1 MRIRLFSYS
10 SSCCTVRIYYFTL
23 DLPGNLLTL
32 NDLGLLL
39 EELMDVYQKWYL
51 LGLKLGVSVQTL
63 DRIRT
68 QFPDSRDQL
77 LEMLKTWLTN
87 SDNTRWETLIDA
99 LRSRGVGENGLSQN
113 LLMKCWQME
122 ETEVHESKR

>member
-10 SSCCTVRIYYFTL
+10 SSCCTVRKFYSTL

-39 EELMDVYQKWYL
+39 EELMHGCDRWYV
-51 LGLKLGVSVQTL
+51 LGLKLKVSVVTL
-63 DRIRT
+63 DRIRA

-77 LEMLKTWLTN
+77 LEMLKTWLQT
-87 SDNTRWETLIDA
+87 SDNPSWWAVIDA
-99 LRSRGVGENGLSQN
+99 LRSPGVDEWMLSDI
-113 LLMKCWQME
+113 LWRKME
-122 ETEVHESKR
+122 ETEAYESKR